1 MKTQIA
7 LALMLWGTG
16 LTATLADATLV
27 YELKGPDSE
36 AVRKTLYAS
45 RFFVRAES
53 SEDEGRFLLFQA
65 GKFFPLYS
73 VNQKER
79 SYTLLTPPVKPTLGP
94 ASRTKG
100 TGPQPAPEAGPD
112 AEASAAAAETS
123 PEGKEAAS
131 VSDAPTTAV
140 KAGGDEAE
148 GAVEAGHPPLEHG
161 TVEHPAETQRPPR
174 LPPAPQFKPTP
185 KTDEVA
191 GVSCRV
197 ILELIDGEPAIEHCM
212 ANKAALGI
220 TEREVRTLA
229 RLLVMARERNLDW
242 LGAATKDEQFISV
255 SSRDLKRG
263 KTLSLQS
270 VSTAALPPGHLRV
283 PRDYTE
289 VKADSPSPVEGDSA
303 TGEKTESVAPA
314 APADPGGAEPA
325 AAEAAGP
332 AGAAD

>member
-16 LTATLADATLV
+16 LTTTLADATLV

-36 AVRKTLYAS
+36 AVQKTLYAS

-53 SEDEGRFLLFQA
+53 SEDEDRFLLFQA

-79 SYTLLTPPVKPTLGP
+79 TYTLLTPPVKPTLGP
-94 ASRTKG
+94 ASRAEG
-100 TGPQPAPEAGPD
+100 AGAQPAPEAGP
-112 AEASAAAAETS
+112 EAQASVTAAETS
-123 PEGKEAAS
+123 PEGKQAAP
-131 VSDAPTTAV
+131 DAPTTAV
-140 KAGGDEAE
+140 KAGGGAGE
-148 GAVEAGHPPLEHG
+148 GAVEAGHPPQKQE
-161 TVEHPAETQRPPR
+161 TAEHPAEAQSPPR
-174 LPPAPQFKPTP
+174 LPPAPQFMPTP

-220 TEREVRTLA
+220 TERELRTLA
-229 RLLVMARERNLDW
+229 RLLVMARERNFDW
-242 LGAATKDEQFISV
+242 LGAATKDEEFISLR
-255 SSRDLKRG
+255 SRELKHG

-289 VKADSPSPVEGDSA
+289 VKTDSPGPVEGDSA
-303 TGEKTESVAPA
+303 TGEKTESA

-332 AGAAD
+332 GGTAD

>member
-16 LTATLADATLV
+16 LTTTLADATLV

-79 SYTLLTPPVKPTLGP
+79 TYTLLTPPVKPTLGP
-94 ASRTKG
+94 ASRAEG
-100 TGPQPAPEAGPD
+100 AGAQPAPEEGPD
-112 AEASAAAAETS
+112 AQASVTAAETS
-123 PEGKEAAS
+123 PEGKQAAP
-131 VSDAPTTAV
+131 DAPTTAV
-140 KAGGDEAE
+140 KAGGDAGE
-148 GAVEAGHPPLEHG
+148 GAVEAGHPPQEQE
-161 TVEHPAETQRPPR
+161 TAEHPAEAQSPPR

-185 KTDEVA
+185 KTDEIA

-220 TEREVRTLA
+220 TERELRTLA

-242 LGAATKDEQFISV
+242 LGAATEDEQFISV
-255 SSRDLKRG
+255 RSRDIKRG

-289 VKADSPSPVEGDSA
+289 VKADGPDQVEGDSA
-303 TGEKTESVAPA
+303 MGEKTESVEPV
-314 APADPGGAEPA
+314 APADPVGTEPA
-325 AAEAAGP
+325 AAAGDA
-332 AGAAD
+332 AGAAE